1 MYTEVLHYTDKRSDK
16 IWGYSLTTEHCIVFY
31 GKRKGT
37 LSFIEHF
44 HRKQATV
51 HMFHVDRS
59 NETSINSLPESAFKA
74 RKSKINKGYVP
85 VLENELNEFLPD
97 SFKESLMLA
106 TLGMG
111 LREAVS

>member
-1 MYTEVLHYTDKRSDK
+1 MHTEVLHYTDKRSDK

-74 RKSKINKGYVP
+74 RKSKINKGDLY
-85 VLENELNEFLPD
+85 
-97 SFKESLMLA
+97 
-106 TLGMG
+106 
-111 LREAVS
+111 